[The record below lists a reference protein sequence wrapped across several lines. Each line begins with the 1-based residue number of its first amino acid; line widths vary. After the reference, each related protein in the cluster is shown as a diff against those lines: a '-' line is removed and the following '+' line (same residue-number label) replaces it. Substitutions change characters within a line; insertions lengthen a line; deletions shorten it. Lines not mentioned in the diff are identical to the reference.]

1 MTATDAQPATGR
13 IVELASYESDT
24 GPRRIVGQRIDGTVQ
39 LRDEPTNPPGRVF
52 VIEDGLH
59 AKSELD
65 AIVADYL
72 KRAKQLGY
80 PPMLGLDW

>member
-1 MTATDAQPATGR
+1 MTATEAQPATGR
-13 IVELASYESDT
+13 TIELASYESDT

-39 LRDEPTNPPGRVF
+39 LRDEPTNVPGRVF

-72 KRAKQLGY
+72 RRAKQLGY
-80 PPMLGLDW
+80 PPMFSAGS